1 MSTKTFPYRPF
12 GGGDNLLIFVVI
24 SITIHILFAFGLLTL
39 EPFARGSAPRE
50 KEPLEVEIL
59 QPPQR
64 PKAEKPQ
71 TEKTKPRYVVE
82 VPPGP
87 SSPLPP
93 KDFTH
98 YADRNWKVEKETYPE
113 PSRRPARRPVPA
125 PIPGSK
131 GAVKEASK
139 GTKDAAG
146 EDAGAPGMKG
156 AGNGGEI
163 KKEST
168 APSSAGPV
176 AKATVLDPEDTYKGL
191 SKPEKP
197 VQKTSAANG
206 PAADTG
212 RRSPDREGGPSA
224 GERAGSKDAVQAAPA
239 RPNLFPTPERI
250 TELEKRYEAEAP
262 RGEKG
267 KTLQL
272 NTSELRYQKYL
283 INMKNRIEFYW
294 EYPAVAARSGWQ
306 GALFISFTIKKDG
319 TVTDIVV
326 GKSSNYPVL
335 DDAAITALRLAV
347 PFPPFPE
354 NFGIEEININGQ
366 FEYKLYGGP
375 SQEGG

>member
-39 EPFARGSAPRE
+39 KPFAPPSAPRE

-64 PKAEKPQ
+64 PKAEKSQP
-71 TEKTKPRYVVE
+71 EKTKPRYVVE

-98 YADRNWKVEKETYPE
+98 YADRNWKVEKETYPG
-113 PSRRPARRPVPA
+113 PARRPVLRSVPA
-125 PIPGSK
+125 PIPG
-131 GAVKEASK
+131 A
-139 GTKDAAG
+139 
-146 EDAGAPGMKG
+146 KG

-163 KKEST
+163 RKEGA

-176 AKATVLDPEDTYKGL
+176 AKATVLDQKAEDTYKGL
-191 SKPEKP
+191 SKTEKP
-197 VQKTSAANG
+197 VQETSAVNEH
-206 PAADTG
+206 AADTG
-212 RRSPDREGGPSA
+212 RRGPDREPGGPSGGA
-224 GERAGSKDAVQAAPA
+224 RAVAKDAARAAPV

-319 TVTDIVV
+319 TVTNIAV

-347 PFPPFPE
+347 PFPPFPD

-375 SQEGG
+375 PQEGG

>member
-1 MSTKTFPYRPF
+1 MSIKTFPYRPF

-24 SITIHILFAFGLLTL
+24 SISIHILFAFGLLTFKPL
-39 EPFARGSAPRE
+39 AHRSAPRE

-71 TEKTKPRYVVE
+71 PEKTKPRYVVE

-87 SSPLPP
+87 SSPVPP
-93 KDFTH
+93 EDFTH

-113 PSRRPARRPVPA
+113 PSRRPALRSVPPPV
-125 PIPGSK
+125 PGSK
-131 GAVKEASK
+131 S
-139 GTKDAAG
+139 
-146 EDAGAPGMKG
+146 
-156 AGNGGEI
+156 AGNGKEI
-163 KKEST
+163 RKES
-168 APSSAGPV
+168 ASPASPA
-176 AKATVLDPEDTYKGL
+176 AKATALDQKAEDTYKGL
-191 SKPEKP
+191 SKTDKP
-197 VQKTSAANG
+197 MRETPPANEHV
-206 PAADTG
+206 ADTG
-212 RRSPDREGGPSA
+212 RRGPDTEPGAPSA
-224 GERAGSKDAVQAAPA
+224 AAPVRSKDAARAAPV

-306 GALFISFTIKKDG
+306 GVLFISFTIKKDG

-354 NFGIEEININGQ
+354 DFGIEEININGR
-366 FEYKLYGGP
+366 FEYKIYGGP

>member
-39 EPFARGSAPRE
+39 KPFANRSAPRE

-64 PKAEKPQ
+64 PKAEKPRP
-71 TEKTKPRYVVE
+71 EKTKPRYVVE

-87 SSPLPP
+87 SSPAPP

-113 PSRRPARRPVPA
+113 PARRPALRSVPA
-125 PIPGSK
+125 PIPGAK
-131 GAVKEASK
+131 DTGKEVSK
-139 GTKDAAG
+139 GTKDSVG
-146 EDAGAPGMKG
+146 ENVKGTGA
-156 AGNGGEI
+156 I
-163 KKEST
+163 RKESA
-168 APSSAGPV
+168 APAFAGPI
-176 AKATVLDPEDTYKGL
+176 AKATVLGQKAEDTYKGL
-191 SKPEKP
+191 SKTEKP
-197 VQKTSAANG
+197 VQETSAVNEH
-206 PAADTG
+206 AADTG
-212 RRSPDREGGPSA
+212 RRGPDREPDGPSDGA
-224 GERAGSKDAVQAAPA
+224 RAGSKDAARAAPA
-239 RPNLFPTPERI
+239 RPNLFPTHERI
-250 TELEKRYEAEAP
+250 TELEKRYEAESP
-262 RGEKG
+262 MGEKG

-306 GALFISFTIKKDG
+306 GVLNISFTIKKDG
-319 TVTDIVV
+319 TVTNIAV

-335 DDAAITALRLAV
+335 DDAAVTALRLAV

-375 SQEGG
+375 PQEGG